1 MRRWRIENKEKMA
14 TELVKELV
22 DAGVHYGHQSK
33 KWNPRMKPY
42 LMGKRNNI
50 HLINVEETAKQLETA
65 ANFLSNLAAKGKK
78 ILFVGCKR
86 QAQDAIKQA
95 AETCGQFYINHRW
108 LGGTLTNLET
118 IRKSVQRLKFL
129 EGIEK
134 SPDFKS
140 RSKKEL
146 AALDRERKK
155 LVRNLDGIRGME
167 KYPDAVVIVDSFRES
182 IAVAEARRLKIPIVA
197 LVDSNADPA
206 VIDYPIPSNDDSVRS
221 IRVILQNLIDP
232 VLAATEGRRK

>member
-1 MRRWRIENKEKMA
+1 M
-14 TELVKELV
+14 

-42 LMGKRNNI
+42 LLGKRNNI
-50 HLINVEETAKQLETA
+50 HLINVEETAKQLEEA
-65 ANFLSNLAAKGKK
+65 ANFLSGLASKGKK

-86 QAQDAIKQA
+86 QAQDAVKQA
-95 AETCGQFYINHRW
+95 AETCGQFFINHRW

-118 IRKSVQRLKFL
+118 IRKSVKRLKYL
-129 EGIEK
+129 EDIEK
-134 SPDFKS
+134 SPDYKS
-140 RSKKEL
+140 MSKKEL

-206 VIDYPIPSNDDSVRS
+206 LIEYPIASNDDSVRS

-232 VLAATEGRRK
+232 VLAASEKRPK

>member
-1 MRRWRIENKEKMA
+1 MA

-42 LMGKRNNI
+42 LLGKRNNI
-50 HLINVEETAKQLETA
+50 HLINVEETAKQLEEA
-65 ANFLSNLAAKGKK
+65 ANFLSGLAAKGKK

-86 QAQDAIKQA
+86 QAQDAVKQA
-95 AETCGQFYINHRW
+95 AETCGQYYINHRW

-118 IRKSVQRLKFL
+118 IRKSVKRLKYL
-129 EGIEK
+129 EDIEK
-134 SPDFKS
+134 SPDYKS
-140 RSKKEL
+140 MSKKEL

-155 LVRNLDGIRGME
+155 LLRNLDGIRGME

-206 VIDYPIPSNDDSVRS
+206 LIDHPIASNDDSVRS

-232 VLAATEGRRK
+232 ILAASERRPK